1 MLTELHLSYLTTELK
16 FNLMTSNK
24 KYRRFTTK
32 QLSQFLILYYT
43 GKYEGERLGQAF
55 MNHVYSI
62 CDIKI
67 MHLFTEKSDKK
78 CIQIILENFIDE
90 D

>member
-1 MLTELHLSYLTTELK
+1 MYVRKITPRE
-16 FNLMTSNK
+16 
-24 KYRRFTTK
+24 
-32 QLSQFLILYYT
+32 LSQFLFLYYT

-55 MNHVYSI
+55 INHVSSY

-67 MHLFTEKSDKK
+67 IPLFEEKNEKK
-78 CIQIILENFIDE
+78 CLEQILEFYIKDE